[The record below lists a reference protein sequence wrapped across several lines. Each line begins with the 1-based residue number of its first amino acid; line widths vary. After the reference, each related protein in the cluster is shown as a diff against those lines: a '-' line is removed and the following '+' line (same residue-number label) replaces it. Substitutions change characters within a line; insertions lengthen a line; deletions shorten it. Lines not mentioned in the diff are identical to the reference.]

1 MNKDTKIIK
10 AISITMLILM
20 FVALSITFWVLD
32 TRYLDDIQCSV
43 LYLIYTAVMWISM
56 EIIVAKNILI
66 PRIVWAI
73 VQNVENLYQ

>member
-43 LYLIYTAVMWISM
+43 LYLIYTAVMWASM
-56 EIIVAKNILI
+56 EMAEWMEDIERGRRKRTKYKANGDI
-66 PRIVWAI
+66 
-73 VQNVENLYQ
+73 

>member
-10 AISITMLILM
+10 AISITMSILM

-43 LYLIYTAVMWISM
+43 LYFIYTAVMWLSM
-56 EIIVAKNILI
+56 ETAEWMEDIERGRRKRTKYKANGDI
-66 PRIVWAI
+66 
-73 VQNVENLYQ
+73 

>member
-43 LYLIYTAVMWISM
+43 LYLIYTAVMWVSM
-56 EIIVAKNILI
+56 ETAEWMEDIERGRRKRAKHKPDANI
-66 PRIVWAI
+66 
-73 VQNVENLYQ
+73 

>member
-10 AISITMLILM
+10 AISITMSILM

-43 LYLIYTAVMWISM
+43 LYLIYAAVMWVSM
-56 EIIVAKNILI
+56 ETAEWMEDIERGRRKRTKHKANGDI
-66 PRIVWAI
+66 
-73 VQNVENLYQ
+73 

>member
-10 AISITMLILM
+10 AISITMSILM

-43 LYLIYTAVMWISM
+43 LYLIYTAVMWLSM
-56 EIIVAKNILI
+56 ETAEWMEDIERGRRKRTKYKANGDI
-66 PRIVWAI
+66 
-73 VQNVENLYQ
+73 

>member
-10 AISITMLILM
+10 AISITMSILM

-56 EIIVAKNILI
+56 EMAEWMEDIERGRRKRTKYKANGDI
-66 PRIVWAI
+66 
-73 VQNVENLYQ
+73 

>member
-56 EIIVAKNILI
+56 EMAEWMEDIERGRRKRTKYKANGDI
-66 PRIVWAI
+66 
-73 VQNVENLYQ
+73 

>member
-43 LYLIYTAVMWISM
+43 LYLIYTAVMWLSM
-56 EIIVAKNILI
+56 EMAEWMEDIERGRRKRTKYKANGDI
-66 PRIVWAI
+66 
-73 VQNVENLYQ
+73 

>member
-10 AISITMLILM
+10 AISITMSILM

-43 LYLIYTAVMWISM
+43 LYLIYTAVMWVSM
-56 EIIVAKNILI
+56 ETAEWMEDIERGRRKRTKYKANGDI
-66 PRIVWAI
+66 
-73 VQNVENLYQ
+73 

>member
-43 LYLIYTAVMWISM
+43 LYLIYTAVMWASM
-56 EIIVAKNILI
+56 EMAEWMEDIERGRRKRTKYKTNGDI
-66 PRIVWAI
+66 
-73 VQNVENLYQ
+73 

>member
-10 AISITMLILM
+10 AISITMSILM

-43 LYLIYTAVMWISM
+43 LYLIYTAVMWVSM
-56 EIIVAKNILI
+56 EAAEWMEDIERGRRKRTKYKANGDI
-66 PRIVWAI
+66 
-73 VQNVENLYQ
+73 

>member
-10 AISITMLILM
+10 AISITLSILM

-56 EIIVAKNILI
+56 EMAEWMEDIERGRRKRTKYKANGDI
-66 PRIVWAI
+66 
-73 VQNVENLYQ
+73 